1 MKISIIFFFIISFF
15 SLISAS
21 PRTIF
26 CNGVKNGCYRGC
38 SHKGGSAMTSC
49 RRQCERNYEVCLKS
63 VPEA

>member
-38 SHKGGSAMTSC
+38 SHKGHSAMSSC
-49 RRQCERNYEVCLKS
+49 RSNCDSQYYNCKKNIA
-63 VPEA
+63 EA